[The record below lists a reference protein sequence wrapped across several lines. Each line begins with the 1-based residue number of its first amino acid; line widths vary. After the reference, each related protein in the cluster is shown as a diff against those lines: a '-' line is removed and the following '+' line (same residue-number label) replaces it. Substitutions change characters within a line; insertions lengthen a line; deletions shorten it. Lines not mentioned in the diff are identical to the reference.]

1 MKLNVCVDIDGTIT
15 EPYYWLEMA
24 NKYFKTDVEPHQI
37 AAYDIHEVLGI
48 PKEDYNEFYEMFGH
62 TMHSN
67 ALIREQSREVLEV
80 LNYKHNVYYVTARNI
95 EMETVTRNWI
105 LKNRLPEAQL
115 YLLGSHHKVEKAKEL
130 SCDIFVEDR
139 YENAMELAL
148 SGFEVILI
156 DCGYNRK
163 SLMPGITRVFNWR
176 EINNAIVGHTL
187 RANKQTF
194 KIA

>member
-1 MKLNVCVDIDGTIT
+1 
-15 EPYYWLEMA
+15 
-24 NKYFKTDVEPHQI
+24 
-37 AAYDIHEVLGI
+37 
-48 PKEDYNEFYEMFGH
+48 
-62 TMHSN
+62 
-67 ALIREQSREVLEV
+67 
-80 LNYKHNVYYVTARNI
+80 
-95 EMETVTRNWI
+95 
-105 LKNRLPEAQL
+105 
-115 YLLGSHHKVEKAKEL
+115 KAKEL